1 MGITVAPRNALSS
14 LSSLAAVWG
23 GSPSSARRRWSAV
36 GAPCGPNGPNGPELP
51 VQLTVLPQ
59 IGAAVNPSSSTLLS
73 ALALGVAIVKL
84 IAGSSPATTVPR
96 NTASTSPL
104 TDRKAAFG
112 LSASRR
118 AASSEDVPFMNL
130 PSRRA
135 AGLRRGQVQPHDE

>member
-1 MGITVAPRNALSS
+1 M
-14 LSSLAAVWG
+14 
-23 GSPSSARRRWSAV
+23 RRWSAV
-36 GAPCGPNGPNGPELP
+36 GAPFGPNGPELP

-84 IAGSSPATTVPR
+84 TAGSSPATTVPR

-104 TDRKAAFG
+104 TDLKAAFG

-118 AASSEDVPFMNL
+118 AASSEDVPFISL

-135 AGLRRGQVQPHDE
+135 ACAVSQGPPATRPIRMMRRPGNAGAPIDFGVVSDNPTT